1 MSFKD
6 KVALITGG
14 ANGIGLATAEIF
26 IREGARVVI
35 ADRDVQAGIYAA
47 KKLGN
52 QCLFVNTDVSKP
64 LEIRD
69 TTAKIFKHLGR
80 IDFLI
85 NNAAIIKYATAET
98 CTEED
103 WDEVMSVNLKAPF
116 LFAKH
121 IIPIMKT
128 NGGGVIINVASA
140 QAYISSSNM
149 VHYTT
154 AKSALL
160 GLTRSLAIDFA
171 PSIRAIAVCPGT
183 VDTPMARKAWA
194 TSPDPEAV
202 HQDSIDMHLLKRIGK
217 PEEVGEL
224 IVFLCSEKATFIT
237 GQSMRIDGGLG
248 INVPGSVSEVYEP
261 PEKTRTGNVR

>member
-1 MSFKD
+1 MTLKD

-14 ANGIGLATAEIF
+14 ANGIGLSTAEIF
-26 IREGARVVI
+26 VREGARVVI
-35 ADRDVQAGIYAA
+35 ADRDVQAGIFAS

-52 QCLFVNTDVSKP
+52 QCLFVKTDVSKP
-64 LEIRD
+64 REIGETVQRVSN
-69 TTAKIFKHLGR
+69 HLGR
-80 IDFLI
+80 INFLI

-98 CTEED
+98 CAEED
-103 WDEVMSVNLKAPF
+103 WDEVMNVNLKASF

-121 IIPIMKT
+121 TIPIMKSI
-128 NGGGVIINVASA
+128 GGGVIINVASA
-140 QAYISSSNM
+140 QAHISSSNM

-171 PSIRAIAVCPGT
+171 PAIRAIAVCPGT

-194 TSPDPEAV
+194 TSPDPESV
-202 HQDSIDMHLLKRIGK
+202 HKASIDMHLLKRIGK

-224 IVFLCSEKATFIT
+224 IVFLCSEKASFIT
-237 GQSMRIDGGLG
+237 GQSIRIDGGLG
-248 INVPGSVSEVYEP
+248 INVPGSVGEVYETSG
-261 PEKTRTGNVR
+261 ETGQ

>member
-1 MSFKD
+1 MYFKD

-14 ANGIGLATAEIF
+14 ANGIGFATAEIF
-26 IREGARVVI
+26 IREGAKVVI
-35 ADRDVQAGIYAA
+35 ADRDAPAGIDAT

-52 QCLFVNTDVSKP
+52 QSLFIETDVSKSTQ
-64 LEIRD
+64 ISD
-69 TTAKIFKHLGR
+69 MVKKVHKQLGR

-103 WDEVMSVNLKAPF
+103 WDEVMTVNLKSSF
-116 LFAKH
+116 LCSKH
-121 IIPIMKT
+121 IIPVMKL

-140 QAYISSSNM
+140 QSYITSSNM

-160 GLTRSLAIDFA
+160 GFTRSLAIDFA

-183 VDTPMARKAWA
+183 IDTPMARNAWA
-194 TSPDPEAV
+194 TSPDPQSV
-202 HQDSIDMHLLKRIGK
+202 HQESIDMHILKRIGK

-224 IVFLCSEKATFIT
+224 IVFLCSDKASFIT

-248 INVPGSVSEVYEP
+248 INVPGSVNEVYEP
-261 PEKTRTGNVR
+261 EGKTSL